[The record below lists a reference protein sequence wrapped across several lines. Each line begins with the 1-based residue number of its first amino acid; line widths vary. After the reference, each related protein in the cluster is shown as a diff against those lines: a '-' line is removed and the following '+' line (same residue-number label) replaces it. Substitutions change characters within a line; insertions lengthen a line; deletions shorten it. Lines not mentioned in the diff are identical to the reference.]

1 MAGLKPD
8 RKRQAAMGRQA
19 EGVPAARR
27 VVPSARWYRFA
38 LAAIILG
45 VLTGFYG
52 TLPAAFVI
60 FHFDNVAA
68 AAHYSVIQDLIA
80 LTAFG
85 VLIAGASLTLYV
97 TVRLARRPSVV
108 TSAAGVT
115 VFNWKTVTL
124 PWDNITDVV
133 LTPATRFTRRG
144 WVPGIVQ
151 RDGQVLPVAFAEFLP
166 SGGQA
171 HRPAP
176 EIPTSSGTLETSALI
191 RKGLDAHNRAAAHAA
206 GTVPDQAADGAEA
219 GQSLLGLPQAD
230 GPSWASDRLA
240 LTREWIAF
248 RRAATGEVPWNV
260 IPYAA
265 VSSVRPAADGI
276 AISRPD
282 GMGVVI
288 GKTALTSLEGWDL
301 LAEGLSTNPAV
312 APAAVKLLQPYLE
325 TARLERDP
333 PVTVRHAVDRSGTTH
348 TFCFHRGAHR
358 AFGTFFVI
366 FGVVCLAAAA
376 ATPITAGH
384 LGGSWRDE
392 IVVAGVGLLAVWFGV
407 RAFRA
412 GVHIRGEKLT
422 IRDEFRTRKVSAHEI
437 RAITLQSKTMS
448 AAGSHWVP
456 RVDLI
461 DGKSV
466 WITNFDYGPA
476 DRPPPPELAVA
487 VAEVRVL
494 LGVRADDIPGPE
506 SPQPEDAR

>member
-19 EGVPAARR
+19 AEVPAARR

-38 LAAIILG
+38 LAAITLG
-45 VLTGFYG
+45 MLTGFYG
-52 TLPAAFVI
+52 TLPAASII
-60 FHFDNVAA
+60 FHLDNVAA

-97 TVRLARRPSVV
+97 PVRLARRPSVA

-115 VFNWKTVTL
+115 VFNWKTVTVA
-124 PWDNITDVV
+124 WDNITDVV
-133 LTPATRFTRRG
+133 LTPATRLTRRG
-144 WVPGIVQ
+144 WVLGIVQ

-176 EIPTSSGTLETSALI
+176 EMPTSSGALETSALI
-191 RKGLDAHNRAAAHAA
+191 RNGLDAHNQAAAHATGA
-206 GTVPDQAADGAEA
+206 VPDQAGYGAAA
-219 GQSLLGLPQAD
+219 GQRPLGLPPAD

-240 LTREWIAF
+240 LTREWVAF

-265 VSSVRPAADGI
+265 VSSVRPAADGGI

-288 GKTALTSLEGWDL
+288 GKTVLTSLEGWDL

-312 APAAVKLLQPYLE
+312 APAAGKLLQPYLE
-325 TARLERDP
+325 TARVGRDP
-333 PVTVRHAVDRSGTTH
+333 PVTVRHAVDRSATTH
-348 TFCFHRGAHR
+348 TFCFHR

-366 FGVVCLAAAA
+366 FGVVCLAEAA

-392 IVVAGVGLLAVWFGV
+392 IVVTGVGLLAVWFGI

-412 GVHIRGEKLT
+412 GVQVRSEKLT

-461 DGKSV
+461 DGKGI
-466 WITNFDYGPA
+466 WITSFDYGPA
-476 DRPPPPELAVA
+476 DRPPQPELAAA
-487 VAEVRVL
+487 VAEVRAL
-494 LGVRADDIPGPE
+494 LAVRADDIPGPE
-506 SPQPEDAR
+506 SPKPQDAR